1 MNASVALPIRR
12 WLWAV
17 TPAVAL
23 AATVLTTGPSP
34 RSLASRD
41 HAPVAACADDGF
53 QRWLAARYERMPVG
67 VAAKDERALITALVN
82 TGQKNVDRYIVARA
96 LHHGDP
102 ARYRDSALVAE
113 LDEAALGFALGEMP
127 AYRSLLA
134 RIRTYPGK
142 AQVAI
147 EIPGT
152 KRPRKLSEETAA
164 PETGNELL
172 EAIRSAPVEIGP
184 PKRRDVDVFAELPA
198 LVELLGT
205 DAVKSRALVHAWRER
220 PDVFAPVFARHQK
233 DRAFRRDLESALGAN
248 LTALLRE
255 AVPEFTRELLPR
267 LERNGFPRRRL
278 EVLAV
283 DNPEA
288 FDDIAASHVRAVLAS
303 ASTAPWEFTVDD
315 GVVVIRATIG
325 HFAPVWRAP
334 LRDFVLG
341 DGESRK
347 PFVPLPATPFEVVH
361 QCLGELC
368 LPAKRTRPPEPAP
381 PVDAGADNP

>member
-1 MNASVALPIRR
+1 MNASAALSIRR

-17 TPAVAL
+17 TPAV
-23 AATVLTTGPSP
+23 VLGAIVLDAGSP
-34 RSLASRD
+34 RGNPADRVRPP
-41 HAPVAACADDGF
+41 AAACGDDGF
-53 QRWLAARYERMPVG
+53 QRWLAARYERIPVG
-67 VAAKDERALITALVN
+67 VAAKDERALIEALVK

-102 ARYRDSALVAE
+102 GRYRDSALAAE
-113 LDEAALGFALGEMP
+113 LDEAALGFALDGMP
-127 AYRSLLA
+127 AYRSLIA

-152 KRPRKLSEETAA
+152 KRPRKLSEEAAA

-198 LVELLGT
+198 LVELLGS

-220 PDVFAPVFARHQK
+220 PEVFAPVFARHRT
-233 DRAFRRDLESALGAN
+233 DRAFRRDLEAALGAN
-248 LTALLRE
+248 LTALLRD

-278 EVLAV
+278 EVLAI

-288 FDDIAASHVRAVLAS
+288 FDDIAASHVRSVLAS
-303 ASTAPWEFTVDD
+303 ASTAPWEFSVAD

-347 PFVPLPATPFEVVH
+347 PFVPLPASPFEVVH

-368 LPAKRTRPPEPAP
+368 LPAKRARPAEPVQP
-381 PVDAGADNP
+381 PDNGVDKP